1 MPRALV
7 FGLLLLGSTA
17 WARREVLSE
26 PPLVPAPATPDE
38 PRGPPAVNQAP
49 GEPVPVTPQVGQI
62 ANRPLE
68 PVPAADTSLEEPPGR
83 FKRIAWSLGFGAV
96 SGAALAV
103 VGGVLGAS
111 VRGPQLQPT
120 GNGWAGA
127 GLGFIVGAP
136 IGVLLAG
143 AIFDGSGAWWATL
156 LGDLAGGLVGLA
168 AVGFGGA
175 EGTPV
180 LFSLPLVGSVLGYEL
195 TSVAN
200 RTVVTPTVSLLRGGG
215 GSVGFVGVF

>member
-1 MPRALV
+1 MLRALV
-7 FGLLLLGSTA
+7 FSVVLLGSTT
-17 WARREVLSE
+17 WAQDELSE
-26 PPLVPAPATPDE
+26 PPLVPAPETPE
-38 PRGPPAVNQAP
+38 APRGPPTMNPNADAAP
-49 GEPVPVTPQVGQI
+49 PVTPQVGHI

-68 PVPAADTSLEEPPGR
+68 PVPATAASQEEPPGR

-96 SGAALAV
+96 SGAAIAV

-111 VRGPQLQPT
+111 VRGPQLQPM
-120 GNGWAGA
+120 GNGWTGA
-127 GLGFIVGAP
+127 ALGFIVGAP
-136 IGVLLAG
+136 IGVLIAG
-143 AIFDGSGAWWATL
+143 AIFDGNGAWWATV
-156 LGDLAGGLVGLA
+156 LGDLAGALVGLA

-200 RTVVTPTVSLLRGGG
+200 RTVVTPTVSLLKGGG